1 MAHRGGRYASHAILR
16 RRCAFRRA
24 SRSRKANSA
33 ARRYEFLTLFMNIAI
48 IAAAGAGTR
57 MASDRPKQ
65 FLLLAGTPLIIHT
78 LRVFEQCESIDEVI
92 VVLPAAESAGFL
104 SLAAKYG
111 LRKVS
116 RVVPGG
122 VTRADS
128 VKRGLMAIRAATAEI
143 VAVHD
148 GVRPFVTVEEIDA
161 VVAAARTDGAAILV
175 APVTD
180 TIKQVRDGHVMQ
192 SLDRGELR
200 RALTP
205 QCFQYELLREAYQTA
220 DVTDPSVTDESV
232 LVEKLGIPISVIDGN
247 PRNIKITTVEDLV
260 MAEAILKVSTDYADY
275 TEF

>member
-1 MAHRGGRYASHAILR
+1 
-16 RRCAFRRA
+16 
-24 SRSRKANSA
+24 
-33 ARRYEFLTLFMNIAI
+33 MNIAI

-65 FLLLAGTPLIIHT
+65 FLLLAGTPVIIHT
-78 LRVFEQCESIDEVI
+78 LKVFEQCESINEVI

-104 SLAAKYG
+104 SLATKFG
-111 LRKVS
+111 LRKVA

-128 VKRGLMAIRAATAEI
+128 VKRGLLAIRAATAEI

-161 VVAAARTDGAAILV
+161 VVSAAQTDGAAILV

-180 TIKQVRDGHVMQ
+180 TIKQVNEQRVVQ
-192 SLDRGELR
+192 TLDRSSLR

-205 QCFQYELLREAYQTA
+205 QCFRYDVLRDAYQQA
-220 DVTDPSVTDESV
+220 DVNDPSLTDESA
-232 LVEKLGIPISVIDGN
+232 LVEQLGKPVSVVEGRA
-247 PRNIKITTVEDLV
+247 RNIKITTVEDLAI
-260 MAEAILKVSTDYADY
+260 AEAILTAD
-275 TEF
+275 

>member
-1 MAHRGGRYASHAILR
+1 
-16 RRCAFRRA
+16 
-24 SRSRKANSA
+24 
-33 ARRYEFLTLFMNIAI
+33 MNIAI

-65 FLLLAGTPLIIHT
+65 FLLLAGTPVIIHT
-78 LRVFEQCESIDEVI
+78 LKVFEECESIHEVI

-104 SLAAKYG
+104 SLAGKFG
-111 LRKVS
+111 LRKVA

-122 VTRADS
+122 ATRADS

-148 GVRPFVTVEEIDA
+148 GVRPFVTTEEIDA
-161 VVAAARTDGAAILV
+161 VVTAAQADGAAILV

-180 TIKQVRDGHVMQ
+180 TIKQISDGRVVR

-205 QCFQYELLREAYQTA
+205 QCFRYDVLRDAFANA
-220 DVTDPSVTDESV
+220 DVNDPSLTDESA
-232 LVEKLGIPISVIDGN
+232 LVERLGHAISVIEGN
-247 PRNIKITTVEDLV
+247 ARNIKITTVEDLAI
-260 MAEAILKVSTDYADY
+260 AEAMLCYGS
-275 TEF
+275 E

>member
-1 MAHRGGRYASHAILR
+1 
-16 RRCAFRRA
+16 
-24 SRSRKANSA
+24 
-33 ARRYEFLTLFMNIAI
+33 MNIAI

-65 FLLLAGTPLIIHT
+65 FLLLAGTPVIIHT
-78 LRVFEQCESIDEVI
+78 LKVFEQCESINEVI

-128 VKRGLMAIRAATAEI
+128 VKRGLLAIRAATAEI

-148 GVRPFVTVEEIDA
+148 GVRPFVTVDEIDA
-161 VVAAARTDGAAILV
+161 TVAAAQTDGAAILV
-175 APVTD
+175 GPVTD
-180 TIKQVRDGHVMQ
+180 TIKQVNEQRIVQ
-192 SLDRGELR
+192 TLDRAGLR

-205 QCFQYELLREAYQTA
+205 QCFRYDVLRDAYQNT

-232 LVEKLGIPISVIDGN
+232 LVEKLGITVSIIEGS
-247 PRNIKITTVEDLV
+247 PRNIKITTTEDLAI
-260 MAEAILKVSTDYADY
+260 AEAILR
-275 TEF
+275 

>member
-1 MAHRGGRYASHAILR
+1 
-16 RRCAFRRA
+16 
-24 SRSRKANSA
+24 
-33 ARRYEFLTLFMNIAI
+33 MNIAI

-65 FLLLAGTPLIIHT
+65 FLLLAGTPVIIHT
-78 LRVFEQCESIDEVI
+78 LKVFEQCESINEVI

-128 VKRGLMAIRAATAEI
+128 VKRGLLAIRAATAEI

-161 VVAAARTDGAAILV
+161 VVKAAQTDGAAILV

-180 TIKQVRDGHVMQ
+180 TIKQVGDQRVVQ
-192 SLDRGELR
+192 TLDRGGLR

-205 QCFQYELLREAYQTA
+205 QCFRYELLRDAYQQA
-220 DVTDPSVTDESV
+220 DVNDPALTDESA
-232 LVEKLGIPISVIDGN
+232 LVEQLGRPVSIVEGSA
-247 PRNIKITTVEDLV
+247 RNIKITTAEDLAI
-260 MAEAILKVSTDYADY
+260 AEAILTAD
-275 TEF
+275 